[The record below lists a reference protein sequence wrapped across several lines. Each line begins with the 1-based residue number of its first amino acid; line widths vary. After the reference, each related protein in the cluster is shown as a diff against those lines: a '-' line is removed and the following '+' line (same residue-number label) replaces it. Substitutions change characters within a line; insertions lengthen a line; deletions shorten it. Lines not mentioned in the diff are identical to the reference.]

1 MQPLDPAKPAGELT
15 GSRVFRPTT
24 LTHHRSIISESVRQD
39 ESNLVK
45 KHDVRALCE
54 LPFIHFKLIT
64 KVAIASLAF
73 AWIALLV
80 WPRTY
85 ESEAKLVL
93 RVGRESVSLDPTAT
107 TTQTLMLQKTQEEEI
122 NSALEVLNSRSVATT
137 VVDVLGDGPI
147 LEGALPQDGQ
157 GKSSWLSS
165 NIQAFKKFASEAAF
179 VTLNTAG
186 IKDDISDRELAIR
199 EVMGNVSIFAPKKSN
214 VITVH
219 AESKTP
225 EMAQAIVKEVTNSF
239 LERHLETSRTVGSK
253 EFFAQQSEDALEQLE
268 ALVETRSRFMQ
279 DNQIVSVEANKS
291 MIKDQ
296 LAAIDRDLILS
307 VGNLDQAQAQI
318 DDIKE
323 KLRWTADEII
333 AAKQEGSDTTWSGMR
348 QRIYELELLERQ
360 YASKY
365 TPEHRLLTQVREQL
379 AGAREILDK
388 LQSERV
394 DSNTTPNPAKRRL
407 EEELQ
412 KQETLAVGLES
423 IISKKRA
430 QAESLQ
436 SEANALLEYERKLSH
451 MDREISLLDTSL
463 HVLREKLEEA
473 RVIDELQ
480 SKRISNVSIFQ
491 PATFV
496 ERAVSPEKKI
506 LVAGF
511 LMLGLM
517 GGVGLAFFREMSR
530 NTLRSVADI
539 QQQLDATSV
548 SEIPYDPRLVLDST
562 QTRSIARKLAT
573 DILLLDRDNSAGQGK
588 TIGVVGLHGGCG
600 ATTVASN
607 IAIAASK
614 ECGLRSLLVDADVQ
628 RRQVAKL
635 FDLNGAPGVMQLA
648 QGEAPIQDCITL
660 HPTVPEMALIS
671 VSQNNRTF
679 DGGAI
684 DSSSVMHGLSSLA
697 HHFDLVVVD
706 LPPADQPDQILSIAT
721 QLDCVLL
728 VVESEKSLSKDA
740 VRLHRMLQDSS
751 TRVLGVVLNK
761 TKSYWPR
768 WLGRSFS
775 AAS

>member
-1 MQPLDPAKPAGELT
+1 M
-15 GSRVFRPTT
+15 
-24 LTHHRSIISESVRQD
+24 
-39 ESNLVK
+39 
-45 KHDVRALCE
+45 
-54 LPFIHFKLIT
+54 
-64 KVAIASLAF
+64 
-73 AWIALLV
+73 
-80 WPRTY
+80 
-85 ESEAKLVL
+85 
-93 RVGRESVSLDPTAT
+93 
-107 TTQTLMLQKTQEEEI
+107 
-122 NSALEVLNSRSVATT
+122 
-137 VVDVLGDGPI
+137 
-147 LEGALPQDGQ
+147 
-157 GKSSWLSS
+157 
-165 NIQAFKKFASEAAF
+165 
-179 VTLNTAG
+179 
-186 IKDDISDRELAIR
+186 
-199 EVMGNVSIFAPKKSN
+199 
-214 VITVH
+214 
-219 AESKTP
+219 
-225 EMAQAIVKEVTNSF
+225 
-239 LERHLETSRTVGSK
+239 ERHLETSRTVGSK

-296 LAAIDRDLILS
+296 LAAIDRDLILA

-517 GGVGLAFFREMSR
+517 GGVGLVFFREMSR

-562 QTRSIARKLAT
+562 QTR
-573 DILLLDRDNSAGQGK
+573 
-588 TIGVVGLHGGCG
+588 
-600 ATTVASN
+600 
-607 IAIAASK
+607 
-614 ECGLRSLLVDADVQ
+614 
-628 RRQVAKL
+628 
-635 FDLNGAPGVMQLA
+635 
-648 QGEAPIQDCITL
+648 
-660 HPTVPEMALIS
+660 
-671 VSQNNRTF
+671 
-679 DGGAI
+679 
-684 DSSSVMHGLSSLA
+684 
-697 HHFDLVVVD
+697 
-706 LPPADQPDQILSIAT
+706 
-721 QLDCVLL
+721 
-728 VVESEKSLSKDA
+728 
-740 VRLHRMLQDSS
+740 
-751 TRVLGVVLNK
+751 
-761 TKSYWPR
+761 
-768 WLGRSFS
+768 
-775 AAS
+775 